1 MSLTYGPLKVV
12 IWDPQGTQKT
22 PNMRSCFDIN
32 LIDFGDDWDKQCTE
46 INALFPELFMLFQQ
60 FCFSVVGEYEQVQAL
75 LCIRAQQSTAQ
86 HSTRM
91 KAQHSTAQQNIAEQ
105 RAEWAHTTQSKAEQS
120 RAEQSSAQHRT
131 AEHSTAE

>member
-1 MSLTYGPLKVV
+1 MLHFLIDFLLSLCLVLLIG
-12 IWDPQGTQKT
+12 
-22 PNMRSCFDIN
+22 PNMRSFFDIN

-105 RAEWAHTTQSKAEQS
+105 RAEWAHTTQRS
-120 RAEQSSAQHRT
+120 HRLNQPCCFY
-131 AEHSTAE
+131 

>member
-1 MSLTYGPLKVV
+1 MFSF
-12 IWDPQGTQKT
+12 PQGTQKSS
-22 PNMRSCFDIN
+22 NMRQFFDIN

-91 KAQHSTAQQNIAEQ
+91 KAQHSTA
-105 RAEWAHTTQSKAEQS
+105 
-120 RAEQSSAQHRT
+120 
-131 AEHSTAE
+131 EHSRTES

>member
-1 MSLTYGPLKVV
+1 MLLFVFSF
-12 IWDPQGTQKT
+12 PQGTQKAS
-22 PNMRSCFDIN
+22 NMRSFFDIH

-120 RAEQSSAQHRT
+120 RVQ
-131 AEHSTAE
+131 HSTEQQSIAQQSKA